1 MTSAKLPKRIR
12 KNAHKMI
19 AGIFNK
25 VAKVYSHS
33 DYSNYVG
40 QEMTVEAMKAWYYE
54 HLKGKSYVEITE
66 DEEKFFIRVTSRE
79 WYELYK
85 KEADRHHFDNIE
97 DAFAYAKHQGLRHI
111 AKTQHGTYVA
121 TYNTFGYP
129 ARATGLF
136 YLAMGE
142 WTPLRQYVD

>member
-1 MTSAKLPKRIR
+1 MTNTKLPRLIR

-19 AGIFNK
+19 AGIFDK

-33 DYSNYVG
+33 EWSNYVG

-54 HLKGKSYVEITE
+54 HLKGKSYVEILE
-66 DEEKFFIRVTSRE
+66 DEEKFLIRVTSRE
-79 WYELYK
+79 WYELFK
-85 KEADRHHFDNIE
+85 RESERHHFDNIE
-97 DAFAYAKHQGLRHI
+97 DAKAYAEHQGLRHI

-121 TYNTFGYP
+121 TYNKLGYP

-136 YLAMGE
+136 YFAMNE
-142 WTPLRQYVD
+142 WNPLRQYVD